1 MKTLYTIGDSFTY
14 GDELDDPKH
23 AWPYVLGDLLGYRVD
38 NLAQNGASNDY
49 ILATTVEYLE
59 NNTPDCVIIAW
70 TTEDRIDIGGKSAT
84 SHHDPHVFRNWD
96 KDWARKKL
104 KTQILTMEKYILRD
118 YNSWHCA
125 TWIDPQYF
133 DSMDNYIGRFVEW
146 VYGMPHGIMGHP
158 LQQGHE
164 RIAHEIVKRFRD

>member
-23 AWPYVLGDLLGYRVD
+23 AWPYILGDLMGYRVD
-38 NLAQNGASNDY
+38 NLARNGASNDY
-49 ILATTVEYLE
+49 ILQTTVEYLE
-59 NNTPDCVIIAW
+59 TNTPDCVIVAW

-84 SHHDPHVFRNWD
+84 VNHDPHVFRNWD
-96 KDWARKKL
+96 IDWACNKL
-104 KTQILTMEKYILRD
+104 QTQIITMEKYVLRD

-125 TWIDPQYF
+125 TWIDPHYF
-133 DSMDNYIGRFVEW
+133 HSMDNYVGRLVEW

-158 LQQGHE
+158 LHEGHQ
-164 RIAHEIVKRFRD
+164 RIAKEIAKHIS